1 MRWTLAHGWILA
13 CDEVPPELE
22 RQVLAQLAILEA
34 NCNHPNAAVLAANL
48 RQALRDRRMPP
59 ESTEQLARWCNTGH
73 IYKDGRPYAE
83 AVSRLLFG
91 RTLPRLSRRA
101 EIGGLAA
108 SLCGSGEPADSGF
121 PSPAA
126 APVSS
131 DPPANVVTSRV
142 MSISAASAAVSP
154 RSNTSRGPGKKGSKY
169 CIQRYIEL
177 GPEELRD
184 RIICHSASLGAF
196 ECVEWE
202 WKSPLRA
209 DDYYEY
215 RDDLLQPR
223 GLSQH
228 EDALRR
234 FWPKN
239 GPQWDA
245 LASLTGNTGP
255 GALLVEAKAHPAEL
269 STPCGA
275 SPASR
280 ERIRASLETVRT
292 YMGAA
297 ESDWLGWSYQLANRL
312 AFLYSLNEVARV
324 PAWLAL
330 ISFINDRSHR
340 PTGLPEWRRL
350 HQAALRSLGIHP
362 SCRLLDRIIPVF
374 LEPV

>member
-22 RQVLAQLAILEA
+22 RQVLAQLALLEA
-34 NCNHPNAAVLAANL
+34 NCSHPNAAVLAANVRQVL
-48 RQALRDRRMPP
+48 RERRVPP
-59 ESTEQLARWCNTGH
+59 ETTEQLARWCNTGH

-83 AVSRLLFG
+83 AISRLLFG
-91 RTLPRLSRRA
+91 RTLPRFSRRA
-101 EIGGLAA
+101 EIGVLAA
-108 SLCGSGEPADSGF
+108 ALCGTGKPAAD
-121 PSPAA
+121 SPAA
-126 APVSS
+126 TPVISA
-131 DPPANVVTSRV
+131 PPADIVTSRV
-142 MSISAASAAVSP
+142 MSISATSAAVP
-154 RSNTSRGPGKKGSKY
+154 PGSNTSRGPGEKGSKY
-169 CIQRYIEL
+169 CIQRYVEL

-184 RIICHSASLGAF
+184 RLICHSASLGAF
-196 ECVEWE
+196 DYAEWE

-215 RDDLLQPR
+215 RDDFLQPLA
-223 GLSQH
+223 LSEH
-228 EDALRR
+228 EAALRR

-245 LASLTGNTGP
+245 LARLTGKTGP

-280 ERIRASLETVRT
+280 EWIGASLEVVRT

-312 AFLYSLNEVARV
+312 AFLYFLNEVARV

-340 PTGLPEWRRL
+340 PTGLPEWRRH

-362 SCRLLDRIIPVF
+362 GCRLLDRVIPVF